1 MGKLTRMNV
10 ELRDKLID
18 LGRPGTLSGLMNLF
32 EANYRQL
39 LQLIPDLDFKPGQ
52 QLPFKQAVSKSGTDF
67 DLHLRV
73 LQHTRYT
80 ATLHLTYWLDNGQ
93 TADPDLTVRIYNDAA
108 LAETVDGVRSRCAA
122 LRNIDPEQGGWN
134 QRQYARNLMLS
145 KWLEYLLENGH
156 GFAMA
161 ARPRR

>member
-52 QLPFKQAVSKSGTDF
+52 QLPFKHAVSKSGTD
-67 DLHLRV
+67 
-73 LQHTRYT
+73 TRYT